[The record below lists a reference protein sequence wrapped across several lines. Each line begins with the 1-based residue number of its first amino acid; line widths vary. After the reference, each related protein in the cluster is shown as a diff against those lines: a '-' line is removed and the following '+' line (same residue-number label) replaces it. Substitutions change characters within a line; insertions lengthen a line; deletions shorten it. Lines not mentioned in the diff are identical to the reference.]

1 MLRSTRELGP
11 QIFTLRG
18 NARWTGVQVTLARHI
33 AADSNQDSGAKPKFL
48 RTQHRAND
56 DVAARLE
63 TAVHPHL
70 NPVPQT
76 IAQ

>member
-11 QIFTLRG
+11 QIFTLCG
-18 NARWTGVQVTLARHI
+18 YACWTRVQVTLPRHV

-48 RTQHRAND
+48 RAQHRAND